1 MQMLYVHSS
10 LILSYYIHLITKCTA
25 FALHAGTEL
34 VMVEMMKKYSQTL
47 LLITSVYVTPRM

>member
-1 MQMLYVHSS
+1 MLYVHSS

-34 VMVEMMKKYSQTL
+34 VMVEMIKKYSQPC
-47 LLITSVYVTPRM
+47 Y